1 MRPSQPRE
9 TAAKTSIGRS
19 QHGRPREIR
28 RRRRAGSFH
37 TGGKPARRIAR
48 HADNWSLPERR
59 AQQRHAECE
68 QPLRPMQGHVNHV
81 CGLHNLWRKTLRFG
95 DEGNDSPPW
104 CMERG
109 RRLEKKTEYWS
120 GKRDLNP
127 RPSPWQGDALPLSY
141 SRAITVGQRS
151 GILLMQ
157 ERSCQAINPPR
168 PHLIFV
174 VFSPLLSLPRLG
186 NATKR

>member
-1 MRPSQPRE
+1 MRPSQPCE

-19 QHGRPREIR
+19 HHGRPREIR

-37 TGGKPARRIAR
+37 TGGKPARQIAPQ
-48 HADNWSLPERR
+48 ADNWSAQERSM
-59 AQQRHAECE
+59 QRRSECE
-68 QPLRPMQGHVNHV
+68 RPLRPMHGHVNHV
-81 CGLHNLWRKTLRFG
+81 CGLHNLWRKTLRSG
-95 DEGNDSPPW
+95 K
-104 CMERG
+104 RG
-109 RRLEKKTEYWS
+109 VMPLHAGWGEAGVLRRRLNIWS

-186 NATKR
+186 NATKK

>member
-1 MRPSQPRE
+1 MRPSQPCE

-19 QHGRPREIR
+19 HHGRPREIR
-28 RRRRAGSFH
+28 RCRRAGSVH
-37 TGGKPARRIAR
+37 TGGNPARRIAPQ
-48 HADNWSLPERR
+48 ADNWSAQERSM
-59 AQQRHAECE
+59 QRRSEYE
-68 QPLRPMQGHVNHV
+68 RPLRPMQGHVNHV
-81 CGLHNLWRKTLRFG
+81 CGRHNLWRKALRSG
-95 DEGNDSPPW
+95 KRVVISLHAVG
-104 CMERG
+104 RG

-174 VFSPLLSLPRLG
+174 VFSPLLSLPRLR
-186 NATKR
+186 NATKK